1 MRHAGGAGLQFDLVA
16 ALTLVASAGGA
27 PSSPQVASAR
37 NVTMET
43 TFYGARD
50 NCPPGGAIAYPLLH
64 PVAGGT
70 GTFADP
76 ITFAGSKKALP
87 KHTRVYVVEL
97 QKYFIMEDDCG
108 ECDDDWTHKQKYHID
123 LWIGSDK
130 LGEGPPL
137 IACENALTSPH
148 RVVTV
153 DPPDHLPVNSTPLYT
168 VANGCILPN
177 PPRCHDTG
185 SACGNGCDTPSA
197 ASCTDLAKEF
207 HLTLARFKVLNN
219 GKHGNPE
226 VNCSA
231 IVPKGTNVCMGG
243 SCGD

>member
-1 MRHAGGAGLQFDLVA
+1 MMPLLRLQFSLAAAQVLFVA
-16 ALTLVASAGGA
+16 TVGGA
-27 PSSPQVASAR
+27 PSPPVSRAAAR

-76 ITFAGSKKALP
+76 ITFAGSKEALP
-87 KHTRVYVVEL
+87 VHTRVYVVEL
-97 QKYFIMEDDCG
+97 QKYFIMEDNCG
-108 ECDDDWTHKQKYHID
+108 ECDDDWKHHKYHID

-137 IACENALTSPH
+137 IACENALTRPH

-153 DPPDHLPVNSTPLYT
+153 NPPDHLPVDRTPLYT
-168 VANGCILPN
+168 EDNGCILPN
-177 PPRCHDTG
+177 PPACHDTG
-185 SACGNGCDTPSA
+185 SACGNGCDTPTA
-197 ASCTDLAKEF
+197 ASCADLAKEF
-207 HLTLARFKVLNN
+207 HLTLKRFKVLNN
-219 GKHGNPE
+219 GRHGNPQ
-226 VNCSA
+226 VNCST
-231 IVPKGTNVCMGG
+231 IVPKGTDVCMGG